1 MPAGW
6 YDDPF
11 TDHLQRYWTGDS
23 WTKETRP
30 RPGVAPEPTTVPPAV
45 GPSAIGN
52 STVGN
57 STVGTS
63 AVGPDGAPIRD
74 WLIPS
79 ILAIIF
85 CAWPLAIPG
94 LIFAIKA
101 NSAKKRGDVAEAA
114 LQAKRARLW
123 VILSVVL
130 GVVVWIYLGFV
141 IATTDVP
148 TDQGTLTPFGA

>member
-30 RPGVAPEPTTVPPAV
+30 RPGAEAEPPPAY
-45 GPSAIGN
+45 PATTPASAPALDP
-52 STVGN
+52 T
-57 STVGTS
+57 
-63 AVGPDGAPIRD
+63 GAPIRD

-85 CAWPLAIPG
+85 CAWPLGIPA

-101 NSAKKRGDVAEAA
+101 NSSKKRGNLAA
-114 LQAKRARLW
+114 AAQQAKTARLF

-130 GVVVWIYLGFV
+130 GIVVLVYLGFV
-141 IATTDVP
+141 IATTEVP
-148 TDQGTLTPFGA
+148 NDQGTLTPFGA

>member
-30 RPGVAPEPTTVPPAV
+30 RPGAIETPPAY
-45 GPSAIGN
+45 PA
-52 STVGN
+52 
-57 STVGTS
+57 
-63 AVGPDGAPIRD
+63 APAPMATDAPKVFD

-79 ILAIIF
+79 ILSIIF
-85 CAWPLAIPG
+85 CAWPLGIPA

-101 NSAKKRGDVAEAA
+101 NGSKKRGDMTAA
-114 LQAKRARLW
+114 AQQAKTARLF

-130 GVVVWIYLGFV
+130 GIVVWVYLGFV
-141 IATTDVP
+141 IATTEVP

>member
-23 WTKETRP
+23 WTRETRP
-30 RPGVAPEPTTVPPAV
+30 RPGATMPAPGLPAPPQ
-45 GPSAIGN
+45 P
-52 STVGN
+52 
-57 STVGTS
+57 
-63 AVGPDGAPIRD
+63 APAAAAPGQAPVFD

-79 ILAIIF
+79 ILSIIF
-85 CAWPLAIPG
+85 CAWPLGIPA

-101 NSAKKRGDVAEAA
+101 NGSKKRGDMATAA
-114 LQAKRARLW
+114 KQAKTARLF

-130 GVVVWIYLGFV
+130 GIVVWIYLGFI
-141 IATTDVP
+141 IATTEVP

>member
-30 RPGVAPEPTTVPPAV
+30 RPGSVEPPTAYPAAPS
-45 GPSAIGN
+45 PSMTAAA
-52 STVGN
+52 T
-57 STVGTS
+57 
-63 AVGPDGAPIRD
+63 DAPKVFD

-79 ILAIIF
+79 ILSIIF
-85 CAWPLAIPG
+85 CAWPLGIPA
-94 LIFAIKA
+94 LVFAIKA
-101 NSAKKRGDVAEAA
+101 NGSKKRGDMTAA
-114 LQAKRARLW
+114 AQQAKTARLF

-130 GVVVWIYLGFV
+130 GIIVWIYLGFV
-141 IATTDVP
+141 IATTEVP
-148 TDQGTLTPFGA
+148 TDQGPLTPFGA

>member
-1 MPAGW
+1 VTTPAPMPAGW

-30 RPGVAPEPTTVPPAV
+30 RPGATMEPPPALPV
-45 GPSAIGN
+45 QP
-52 STVGN
+52 
-57 STVGTS
+57 
-63 AVGPDGAPIRD
+63 VGPDGAPIRD

-94 LIFAIKA
+94 LIFAIRA
-101 NSAKKRGDVAEAA
+101 NGSKKRGDMAA
-114 LQAKRARLW
+114 AAQQATRARLF
-123 VILSVVL
+123 VILSVAL

-141 IATTDVP
+141 IATTEVP

>member
-11 TDHLQRYWTGDS
+11 TDHLQRYWTGES

-30 RPGVAPEPTTVPPAV
+30 RPGAVEPPPAY
-45 GPSAIGN
+45 PA
-52 STVGN
+52 
-57 STVGTS
+57 
-63 AVGPDGAPIRD
+63 APPPPMAAAATDAPKVFD

-79 ILAIIF
+79 ILSIIF
-85 CAWPLAIPG
+85 CAWPLGIPA
-94 LIFAIKA
+94 LVFAIKA
-101 NSAKKRGDVAEAA
+101 NGSKKRGDMAA
-114 LQAKRARLW
+114 AAQQAKTARLF

-130 GVVVWIYLGFV
+130 GIVVWIYLGFV
-141 IATTDVP
+141 IANTEVP

>member
-30 RPGVAPEPTTVPPAV
+30 RPGAV
-45 GPSAIGN
+45 VEPSAPYPAAAP
-52 STVGN
+52 V
-57 STVGTS
+57 
-63 AVGPDGAPIRD
+63 AVSPEGAPIRD

-101 NSAKKRGDVAEAA
+101 NSAKKQGDMALAA
-114 LQAKRARLW
+114 QQAKRARLW

-130 GVVVWIYLGFV
+130 GIVVWIYLGF
-141 IATTDVP
+141 IISTTEVP
-148 TDQGTLTPFGA
+148 TDQGNLTPFGA

>member
-23 WTKETRP
+23 WTRETRP
-30 RPGVAPEPTTVPPAV
+30 RPGVALEQPAAYAPVPTATVPDA
-45 GPSAIGN
+45 
-52 STVGN
+52 
-57 STVGTS
+57 
-63 AVGPDGAPIRD
+63 APVRD

-79 ILAIIF
+79 ILALIF

-101 NSAKKRGDVAEAA
+101 NGSRKRGDMAA
-114 LQAKRARLW
+114 AAQQAGRARLF
-123 VILSVVL
+123 VLLSVVL
-130 GVVVWIYLGFV
+130 GIVVWVYLGFV
-141 IATTDVP
+141 IATAEMP
-148 TDQGTLTPFGA
+148 TDQGTITPFGASSPSARTAT

>member
-30 RPGVAPEPTTVPPAV
+30 KPGAVPEAALPAYPPAA
-45 GPSAIGN
+45 PPAAAAAP
-52 STVGN
+52 T
-57 STVGTS
+57 
-63 AVGPDGAPIRD
+63 GAPVRD

-79 ILAIIF
+79 ILTIIF
-85 CAWPLAIPG
+85 CAWPLGIPA
-94 LIFAIKA
+94 LIFAVKA
-101 NSAKKRGDVAEAA
+101 NGSKKRGDMAA
-114 LQAKRARLW
+114 AADQAGKARLF

-141 IATTDVP
+141 IATTEVP
-148 TDQGTLTPFGA
+148 TDQGTITPFGT